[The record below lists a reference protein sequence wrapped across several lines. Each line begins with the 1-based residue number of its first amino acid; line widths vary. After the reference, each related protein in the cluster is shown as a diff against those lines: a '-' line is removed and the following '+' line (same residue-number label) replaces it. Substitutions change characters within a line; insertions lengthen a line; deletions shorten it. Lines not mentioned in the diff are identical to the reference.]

1 MLCKETQWLCETQL
15 FNRFLYEELKKQII
29 KSKVEGDLD
38 HVNHSFLK
46 KHLHAMTKMTNVLR
60 NLEPNI
66 T

>member
-1 MLCKETQWLCETQL
+1 MVV
-15 FNRFLYEELKKQII
+15 RELKKQII

-38 HVNHSFLK
+38 HVNHYFLK